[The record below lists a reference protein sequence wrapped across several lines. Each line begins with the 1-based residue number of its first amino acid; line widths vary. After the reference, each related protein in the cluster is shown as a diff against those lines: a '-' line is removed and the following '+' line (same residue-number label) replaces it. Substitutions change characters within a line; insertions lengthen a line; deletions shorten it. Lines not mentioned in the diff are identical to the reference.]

1 MEKTMPRTKE
11 TAKAMKKAAGAALKG
26 AGKAK
31 ATATTEIDRQKA
43 AKKKYKSLSPAQKSK
58 ISKAMG
64 AGSLKGSGAVSEK
77 EMKML
82 RQKAP
87 RIEPR
92 PHMREIDEIRDWKRV
107 TEMKP
112 RSKPTRPST
121 KKRPKSGGIKR
132 KTRRGGY

>member
-82 RQKAP
+82 KRAAGKALGG
-87 RIEPR
+87 
-92 PHMREIDEIRDWKRV
+92 
-107 TEMKP
+107 
-112 RSKPTRPST
+112 S
-121 KKRPKSGGIKR
+121 KKRPTKRPTAKSGGIKR